1 MKKKQKIA
9 SINFDV
15 HLDDNNIP
23 ELIKWCAT
31 DSGSEVRPAK
41 AIMLSIWDGVDKS
54 SLKIDL
60 WTKEMMAEEMKF
72 FIFQILDSLSE
83 SYLKSVGDEKIAE
96 EIKKFA
102 KKIGKMSDVLK

>member
-1 MKKKQKIA
+1 MKKQQKTA
-9 SINFDV
+9 SINFDI

-23 ELIKWCAT
+23 EKIKWHAT
-31 DSGSEVRPAK
+31 DGGNKINDAK

-60 WTKEMMAEEMKF
+60 WTKDMMAEEMKF
-72 FIFQILDSLSE
+72 FIFQILDSLSDN
-83 SYLKSVGDEKIAE
+83 YLKSIGDEKVAG

-102 KKIGKMSDVLK
+102 KKIGKISNVLK